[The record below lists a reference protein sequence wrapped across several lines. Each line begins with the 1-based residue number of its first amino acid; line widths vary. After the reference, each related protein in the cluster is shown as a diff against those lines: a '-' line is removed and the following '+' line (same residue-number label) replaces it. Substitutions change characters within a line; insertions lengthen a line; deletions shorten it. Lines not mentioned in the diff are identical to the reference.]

1 MRSPRLRGIYV
12 PLPDPAAR
20 RALVNMAEREQRDP
34 RQQAARFIL
43 DGLRAAGAL
52 PIEVTDYR
60 DVTPASTGSP
70 ADHDLPAESERAEL
84 ANSAR

>member
-1 MRSPRLRGIYV
+1 VRSGFYV
-12 PLPDPAAR
+12 PISDPAAR
-20 RALVNMAEREQRDP
+20 RALVNVATRELRDP

-60 DVTPASTGSP
+60 DVTDDLAVEPAAP
-70 ADHDLPAESERAEL
+70 APA
-84 ANSAR
+84 